1 LKIRKLI
8 IGTRG
13 SRLALW
19 QAEWAKATLQD
30 HLSGVEVD
38 LKIIR
43 TSGDQDQTTPLGQ
56 LGGRGV
62 FTKEIERA
70 LLAGEVDVAVHS
82 LKDLPTDL
90 PEGLALGAVSPRED
104 CRDALI
110 ARAASSFAALPH
122 GANVGTGSLRR
133 RALLLHVR
141 PDLRM
146 QDLRGNLDTRLRKL
160 EAEGLDAIVLAVA
173 GLARM
178 GWAGRITERLP
189 FSVCLPDAGQG
200 AIGIEVR
207 ADDAEA
213 LRAVSVLND
222 ADTRRSVKAERALL
236 KALGGGCQVPIGA
249 WGRVE
254 DGRLRLDAVVASV
267 DGKRLIR
274 DRAEGGR
281 ETPEE
286 VGKGLAERLLKAGA
300 EEILR
305 GG

>member
-1 LKIRKLI
+1 LSRRLI

-30 HLSGVEVD
+30 HLSDVEVD
-38 LKIIR
+38 LKVIR

-110 ARAASSFAALPH
+110 ARAASSFAALPQ
-122 GANVGTGSLRR
+122 GARVGTGSLRR

-160 EAEGLDAIVLAVA
+160 KAEGLDAIVLAVA
-173 GLARM
+173 GLSRM
-178 GWAGRITERLP
+178 GWADRITERLP

-222 ADTRRSVKAERALL
+222 ADTRRSVTAERALL

-254 DGRLRLDAVVASV
+254 SGRLKLDAVVASV

-274 DRAEGGR
+274 DRAEGAR
-281 ETPEE
+281 EGPEE
-286 VGKGLAERLLKAGA
+286 VGQGLAERLLQHGA
-300 EEILR
+300 EDILKI
-305 GG
+305 G